1 MKTPSF
7 MQSESKNYQGRF
19 SKESIKGYINKYKDM
34 ERIWLRCIKPN
45 VKDKQS

>member
-7 MQSESKNYQGRF
+7 MQSESKSYHGPF
-19 SKESIKGYINKYKDM
+19 SKESIKEYINKCKGM
-34 ERIWLRCIKPN
+34 ERIWLKYIKPN